1 MVDCNVD
8 NCNFIFI
15 ITLCKCM
22 HVKFVKNRCTYKR
35 SNSFFLSIRY
45 IKCFIMKLK
54 KISIEILKI
63 LNNNILLLDCEY
75 LCKLIFLKILT

>member
-22 HVKFVKNRCTYKR
+22 HVKIRQRQMYLRTFQ
-35 SNSFFLSIRY
+35 FFLSFY
-45 IKCFIMKLK
+45 KIKCFIMKLK
-54 KISIEILKI
+54 KISIDE
-63 LNNNILLLDCEY
+63 NIE
-75 LCKLIFLKILT
+75 

>member
-22 HVKFVKNRCTYKR
+22 HVKIRQRQMYLRTFQ
-35 SNSFFLSIRY
+35 FFLSFYKIY
-45 IKCFIMKLK
+45 KMFYNEIKENKYRN
-54 KISIEILKI
+54 IE
-63 LNNNILLLDCEY
+63 NIE
-75 LCKLIFLKILT
+75 

>member
-22 HVKFVKNRCTYKR
+22 HVKIRQRQMYLRTFQ
-35 SNSFFLSIRY
+35 FFLSFY
-45 IKCFIMKLK
+45 KIKCFIMKLK